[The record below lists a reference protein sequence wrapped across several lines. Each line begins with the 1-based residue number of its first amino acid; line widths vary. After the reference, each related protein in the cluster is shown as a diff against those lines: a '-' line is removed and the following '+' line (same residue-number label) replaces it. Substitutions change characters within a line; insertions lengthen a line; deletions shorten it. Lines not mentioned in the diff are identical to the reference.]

1 MWSMACADGQLIK
14 HENIH
19 AKLCAKLC
27 AKVAAGG

>member
-19 AKLCAKLC
+19 AKLCAK
-27 AKVAAGG
+27 VAAGG